1 LTVDALPF
9 HVRSLYSATPE
20 VAIDKVDYG
29 AA

>member
-1 LTVDALPF
+1 MVDALPF

-20 VAIDKVDYG
+20 VAINKVDYG